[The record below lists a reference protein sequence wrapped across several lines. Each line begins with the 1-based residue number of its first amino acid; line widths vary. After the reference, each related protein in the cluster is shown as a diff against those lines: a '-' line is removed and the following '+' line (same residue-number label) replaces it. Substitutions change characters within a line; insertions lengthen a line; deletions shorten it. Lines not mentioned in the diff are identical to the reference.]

1 MNWLKNMG
9 YDVRS
14 GNKYAGRKVYGKEIT
29 GLIFWNHGKNVIYP
43 YTSLPVC
50 IMALCIFMRIVF
62 SLTADGW
69 R

>member
-43 YTSLPVC
+43 YT
-50 IMALCIFMRIVF
+50 
-62 SLTADGW
+62 
-69 R
+69 